1 MTYIMQ
7 LHEEPFKKVADGTKT
22 IELRLNDEKR
32 RRIRIGDC
40 ITFLNRADS
49 SESLTTRV
57 IGLYPFA
64 SFDELYQELALEKC
78 GYTAEEVVGA
88 SPRDM
93 DIYYSAEEQE
103 RYGALGIEIEVIR

>member
-7 LHEEPFKKVADGTKT
+7 LHEEPFRKVQDGTKT

-40 ITFLNRADS
+40 ITFLNRADA
-49 SESLTTRV
+49 SESLTARV
-57 IGLYPFA
+57 VALHPFESFEALYA
-64 SFDELYQELALEKC
+64 ALPLDKC
-78 GYTAEEVVGA
+78 GYTADDIGTA

-93 DIYYSAEEQE
+93 DVYYTAEEQE
-103 RYGALGIEIEVIR
+103 RYGAVGIEIEVIG